1 MLAQADCARA
11 AHTDETHEFGRLC
24 GSKEAKAKL
33 ARTAAKMKARD
44 QKRKERLKEQAKA
57 EQERKKTVE
66 TAANHNDK
74 TTKAET
80 SAPNDHVTA
89 DLVVAFTIPAEVS
102 NLPEPR
108 FMELEHEA
116 EALEPRLPLPP
127 PPVSRR
133 RSRQVCGA
141 CTCLY
146 FFALLSGPQMMSKG
160 THVVSCLQPAMT
172 GEEASDRPAAGQSV
186 HIKHL
191 LPFSPCSSPLALLPS
206 RSLKKP
212 SRIRSTRT
220 VLI

>member
-11 AHTDETHEFGRLC
+11 AHTDEIHEFGRLC
-24 GSKEAKAKL
+24 GSEEAKAKL

-57 EQERKKTVE
+57 EKERKKNVE
-66 TAANHNDK
+66 TAANQNDK
-74 TTKAET
+74 TTKAEA
-80 SAPNDHVTA
+80 SAPSDHVTA
-89 DLVVAFTIPAEVS
+89 DLVFANKTPAEVS

-108 FMELEHEA
+108 FMELEHE
-116 EALEPRLPLPP
+116 LEPGLPLPP

-191 LPFSPCSSPLALLPS
+191 LLFSPCSSPLALLPS